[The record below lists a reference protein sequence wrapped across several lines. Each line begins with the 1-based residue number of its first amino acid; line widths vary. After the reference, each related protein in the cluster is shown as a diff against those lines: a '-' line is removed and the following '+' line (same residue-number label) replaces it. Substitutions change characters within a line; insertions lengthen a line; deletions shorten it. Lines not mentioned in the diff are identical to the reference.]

1 MQDTPSLQQSVGKR
15 LGGTSVFLKPGV
27 RMEKKNTFK
36 MLTQNYTA
44 KYSVAEM
51 TGATSTAGKDAE

>member
-1 MQDTPSLQQSVGKR
+1 M
-15 LGGTSVFLKPGV
+15 FLKPGV